1 MRARVLEYSPL
12 GPDGP
17 RLRWRR
23 CDLRPRRHRRR
34 MAYAWRALDRL
45 GLGQRLGSC
54 NLDAE
59 IGRSPSDG
67 TRRSP
72 NNASND
78 VGPLAARCQI
88 AQFRDAPW
96 SPEAWRPHL
105 AGILG
110 SHGAFSIIPAP
121 SERAWALHIA
131 LAVSISTAV
140 QRRRAPSGRRER
152 RDPLA
157 GDGHTNRRRGA
168 TSETL
173 STRPSQG
180 DLTRHFFVL

>member
-17 RLRWRR
+17 RLRWREI
-23 CDLRPRRHRRR
+23 RPRRYWWC

-88 AQFRDAPW
+88 AQFRDAPGR
-96 SPEAWRPHL
+96 PEAWRPHL
-105 AGILG
+105 AGLLG
-110 SHGAFSIIPAP
+110 SHVLPN
-121 SERAWALHIA
+121 
-131 LAVSISTAV
+131 SISAFASAHSMCMWVDMCNGAAPRGYTWLSLVVPGVSFGRAAGLGYGSDLKL
-140 QRRRAPSGRRER
+140 RRRARLLPATIRARQYKCFPS
-152 RDPLA
+152 
-157 GDGHTNRRRGA
+157 
-168 TSETL
+168 S
-173 STRPSQG
+173 
-180 DLTRHFFVL
+180 